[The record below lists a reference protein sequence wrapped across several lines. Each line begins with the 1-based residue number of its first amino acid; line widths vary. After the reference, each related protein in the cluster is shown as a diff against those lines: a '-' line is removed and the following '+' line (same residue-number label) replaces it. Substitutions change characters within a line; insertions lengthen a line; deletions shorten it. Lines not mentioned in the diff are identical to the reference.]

1 MEIKRECLQRQQMIL
16 KFLGYYQ
23 GACDGIW
30 SEKTIAAKRDFEVS
44 GKFHPAY
51 PNNGMP
57 FDPAS
62 KLPSGIM
69 LDFSRPRTGL
79 LIHVDIPQEYYNQLA
94 SELVTVDEKVVNFDP
109 NESTAPSYDPLL
121 TQTVEDVKPA
131 AAPQAVLTEQLID
144 KAVES
149 VQVEPEQSA
158 TLIEGADPI
167 VESTPSVD
175 QPVVEQQVQRQNDNR
190 DRRHFHHNRPR

>member
-1 MEIKRECLQRQQMIL
+1 MEIKKECLQRQQMIL

-57 FDPAS
+57 FDPFS

-69 LDFSRPRTGL
+69 LDFSKPRSGM
-79 LIHVDIPQEYYNQLA
+79 LIHVDISKEYYAQLEA
-94 SELVTVDEKVVNFDP
+94 ELVAIDEKANHFDP
-109 NESTAPSYDPLL
+109 NEKQVPTYDPLL
-121 TQTVEDVKPA
+121 NQTVGDSVPA
-131 AAPQAVLTEQLID
+131 VAVPVVTEQLID
-144 KAVES
+144 KTVNVEP
-149 VQVEPEQSA
+149 VIEPEQTV
-158 TLIEGADPI
+158 TL
-167 VESTPSVD
+167 VEETQQTEQVD
-175 QPVVEQQVQRQNDNR
+175 QVVAEPTRQ
-190 DRRHFHHNRPR
+190 DRQDRQDRHRHFHQNKPR